1 MQLEHGELIQGD
13 CLEIIPTLPDQS
25 VDLVLCDPPYGVTP
39 ASWDKPL
46 PMEDYI
52 QVGTKRMTEME
63 FYTYGVKHHL
73 GGDELLH
80 TWKAN
85 HRPGIW
91 SHYDRILRPGDT
103 VVIFGAGDFTSKLI
117 VSAKNARWRDYRLVW
132 DKCHSTGH
140 LSTGYRPMHRYE
152 DICVFY
158 KKKPT
163 YNPQFTEG
171 KPYSIRL
178 KETYVNQCYDH
189 YKPAS
194 YENRTHRHP
203 SDIIQFINRKKNSEH
218 ISQKPLELARYLIR
232 TYSNPGAVML
242 DHCCGSG
249 TFLVAAQLE
258 DRRFIGIEQSELFI
272 ETCQQ
277 RLATETES
285 KPEVTAEEKPADN
298 QITLFA

>member
-25 VDLVLCDPPYGVTP
+25 VDLVLCDPPYGVTH

-52 QVGTKRMTEME
+52 QVGAKRMTEAE
-63 FYTYGVKHHL
+63 FYVHGVKHHMDGDALLYAWKTDHQL
-73 GGDELLH
+73 GL
-80 TWKAN
+80 
-85 HRPGIW
+85 W
-91 SHYDRILRPGDT
+91 SQYDRILRPGGA
-103 VVIFGAGDFTSKLI
+103 VVLFGAGDFTSRLI

-132 DKCHSTGH
+132 DKCHNTGH

-152 DICVFY
+152 DICIFY
-158 KKKPT
+158 KKRPI

-171 KPYSIRL
+171 KPYSTRP
-178 KETYVNQCYDH
+178 KETHANQCYDH
-189 YKPAS
+189 YTPIS
-194 YENRTHRHP
+194 YENRTLRHP
-203 SDIIQFINRKKNSEH
+203 ADIIQFSNIKKNSEH
-218 ISQKPLELARYLIR
+218 ISQKPIDLARYLIR
-232 TYSNPGAVML
+232 TYSNPEAVVL

-258 DRRFIGIEQSELFI
+258 NRRFIGIEQSELFI
-272 ETCQQ
+272 ETCQR
-277 RLATETES
+277 RLATEAEP
-285 KPEVTAEEKPADN
+285 KPDVTTEEKPAEN